1 MRRIERYDVSSIER
15 PTRADLER
23 LARRRL
29 DARRR
34 GNELVLTGVGERLR
48 LLLAVTGLEEV
59 FLMDGGSSEGGP
71 DDAPE
76 PEGLSDPGA
85 EGLPVELLPKPGG

>member
-1 MRRIERYDVSSIER
+1 MSTIEQ

-34 GNELVLTGVGERLR
+34 GCELVLTGVGEQLR
-48 LLLAVTGLEEV
+48 AVLALTGLDEV
-59 FLMDGGSSEGGP
+59 FVLGGP
-71 DDAPE
+71 EPPEQVAELAPE
-76 PEGLSDPGA
+76 G
-85 EGLPVELLPKPGG
+85 

>member
-1 MRRIERYDVSSIER
+1 MSSIER
-15 PTRADLER
+15 PTRADLEQ

-34 GNELVLTGVGERLR
+34 GSELVLTGVGERLR

-59 FLMDGGSSEGGP
+59 FLMDGGSSQGRP

-76 PEGLSDPGA
+76 PEGLPEPAREPGA
-85 EGLPVELLPKPGG
+85 